1 MAKDKENRVTKREL
15 VLQVAEHL
23 GYTQK
28 EVATVVQG
36 MLDTVI
42 DALAEG
48 ERLELRNFGVFEV
61 KRRQPRTCRNPRTG
75 ETVEIGEQNVVT
87 FKPGKALKEWVQTGE
102 TGSGFGQTSL
112 NQSNERS
119 KGSQTQDGSSD

>member
-1 MAKDKENRVTKREL
+1 MARDKENRVTKREL
-15 VLQVAEHL
+15 VFEVAQQL

-42 DALAEG
+42 ESLAEG

-61 KRRQPRTCRNPRTG
+61 KRREPRTCRNPRTG
-75 ETVEIGEQNVVT
+75 ETVEIGEQKVVT
-87 FKPGKALKEWVQTGE
+87 FRPGKALKEWVQTGE
-102 TGSGFGQTSL
+102 MGSGFGQADLNTS
-112 NQSNERS
+112 SERS
-119 KGSQTQDGSSD
+119 KGSRTEDDSSA

>member
-1 MAKDKENRVTKREL
+1 MARDKENRVTKREL
-15 VLQVAEHL
+15 VFEVAQQL

-42 DALAEG
+42 ESLAEG

-61 KRRQPRTCRNPRTG
+61 KRREPRTCRNPRTG
-75 ETVEIGEQNVVT
+75 ETVEIGEQKVVA
-87 FKPGKALKEWVQTGE
+87 FRPGKALKEWVQTGE
-102 TGSGFGQTSL
+102 MGSGFGQADLNTS
-112 NQSNERS
+112 SERS
-119 KGSQTQDGSSD
+119 KGSRTEDDSSA